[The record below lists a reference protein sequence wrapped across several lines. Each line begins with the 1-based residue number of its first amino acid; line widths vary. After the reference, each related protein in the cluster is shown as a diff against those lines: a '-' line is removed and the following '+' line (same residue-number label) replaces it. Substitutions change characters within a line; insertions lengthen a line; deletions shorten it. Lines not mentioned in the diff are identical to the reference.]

1 MSRFEKSILGVF
13 FLLVLMFFI
22 LPVDTASIPTD
33 EAGWEEWIEK
43 KGGVRSYEDFAH
55 SVEGLREDEQHT
67 MVHIFGGALYDTEG
81 LSSLSVCD
89 SRFFYGCFHEFTG
102 RATAEKGIDSVD
114 ELNQECIDSLDGSE
128 EEACRHGLGHGIQV
142 FFGYTSN
149 DLLSALDVCATLPE
163 NNAYGGGCF
172 GGIFMEYN
180 LRTML
185 AEDGAVRDSVDM
197 LNPCSG
203 LPDEYVP
210 ACAYWQ
216 PQWWRSGPLS
226 HLKMW
231 EVYGRMGRYCKEME
245 ENLGNTEED
254 HRIIRSMCFG
264 GIGGI
269 SAPDS
274 GFNTFLI
281 KKVCD
286 IAAGTEEERILCRA
300 NAAYRMTESPLRDEA
315 KDACEG
321 LGDIGLEYCHA
332 FADIDFARAYEV
344 GQETG
349 L

>member
-13 FLLVLMFFI
+13 FLLALIFF
-22 LPVDTASIPTD
+22 LLPENTTGVPVD
-33 EAGWEEWIEK
+33 EEGWESWIER
-43 KGGVRSYEDFAH
+43 KGGVRSYEDFAL
-55 SVEGLREDEQHT
+55 SVEGLREEEQHIR
-67 MVHIFGGALYDTEG
+67 VHVFGGALYDTEG
-81 LSSLSVCD
+81 LRSLSVCD

-102 RATAEKGIDSVD
+102 RATAEGGIESVE
-114 ELNQECIDSLDGSE
+114 ELNKVCIDTLDGSE
-128 EEACRHGLGHGIQV
+128 EEACRHGLGHGIEV
-142 FFGYTSN
+142 FFGYTPD
-149 DLLSALDVCATLPE
+149 DLEKSLDVCNELPE
-163 NNAYGGGCF
+163 NNIYGGGCF

-185 AEDGAVRDSVDM
+185 SEDATVRVSSDM
-197 LNPCSG
+197 LEPCRG

-226 HLKMW
+226 HLQMW
-231 EVYGRMGRYCKEME
+231 EVYARMGRYCAEME
-245 ENLGNTEED
+245 EQLGATEEQQKT
-254 HRIIRSMCFG
+254 IRSMCFG

-269 SAPDS
+269 SAPDAE
-274 GFNTFLI
+274 FNTFLI

-315 KDACEG
+315 KDVCED
-321 LGDIGLEYCHA
+321 LDDIGLEYCHA
-332 FADIDFARAYEV
+332 FADVDFARAYQA
-344 GQETG
+344 GQEIG